1 MPAKFV
7 PLNIKTTYSFFQS
20 AFSVPK
26 LIKALKKQDYFA
38 AGISDESNMHA
49 FPSFYTLAINQN
61 IKPILGMEVKVEDLV
76 FHFYIASELGYL
88 NLLKIHT
95 LDEEAK
101 LDLSSLQDI
110 VNDLIIVIEAS
121 KNLEEKLEDVNFLK
135 TLAKISTS
143 SKAFYF
149 GVAIYSKDDE
159 VLINKIRKFAH
170 EHSYACLAFP
180 LIIYEKS
187 EDAISV
193 EILNAIKNDEKLNIQ
208 ELRGPYFFLDE
219 AHLTLYK
226 EEEVIATTNLVN
238 LINFDLFKRRG
249 ELYKMSENSDELLKT
264 ICLDNLKKRNI
275 DPNDERYLKR
285 LNEELDVISKM
296 GYSDYFLLVSD
307 YVSYAKSHDITVGPG
322 RGSSVGSLIAY
333 LTFITE
339 VDPLKFGLIFERFLN
354 PARASM
360 PDIDCDF
367 ADDKREEVIEYVRN
381 KCGENKVAHIVAFQT
396 IGAKQSLRDVGRVYE
411 IDHRIIDT
419 LSKLITNPRWSLG
432 DAYRKNAQFKHYV
445 DIDPTYFKVVSLA
458 AKIEGLV
465 RQTSL
470 HASGIIINDKNL
482 DEVMPIFKNEQ
493 DGAISEFDMQYLE
506 KLGFL
511 KMDFLGL
518 SNLTSIDRILKLLK
532 ENENI
537 TLKFEDIPYDDEDSI
552 ALISK
557 GLTMGLFQLES
568 SQGMKN
574 AIKTIKPKV
583 FEDIVALLALYRP
596 GPMDQIS
603 HYAKRKQGLEKITYI
618 DDCLKP
624 ILSSTYGIIVYQEQV
639 MQIAQAMAGF
649 TLGEADSFRSA
660 ISKKIREK
668 MESLHDSFIEGAI
681 KNGHSKENA
690 SKVFDAISSFAD
702 YGFAK
707 SHAVA
712 YAMVATK
719 MAYLKKHYPLYFYSV
734 ILDAKGAEVESK
746 FIDYLQ
752 ELKNLKIGLKNPDVN
767 LSSDAFLPL
776 DNALLFPLSAIKG
789 FTSSSVRFILEER
802 KMNGTF
808 IDIYDFFKRMY
819 PYKIN
824 QKEYVALI
832 DGGALDHFNIK
843 RETLR
848 DKNNLEDLLRYA
860 SVAYDND
867 GSFLDLEPP
876 ILEDIA
882 LDNTLTLSREM
893 DVLGTVLSGKF
904 IASIKRENSYDNLSS
919 IEEIKD
925 RNKTYRLIAL
935 LSKKKVIRTKKN
947 EMMAFLTLLDD
958 TGQMEAILFPE
969 AFNRYQL
976 LLNQNNLLLIKGHLD
991 ERQSFVV
998 EEMKEGR

>member
-1 MPAKFV
+1 MPNKFV
-7 PLNIKTTYSFFQS
+7 PLNIKTSFSFFQS

-26 LIKALKKQDYFA
+26 LIKALKKQNILE
-38 AGISDESNMHA
+38 AGISDNSNMHA
-49 FPSFYTLAINQN
+49 FPSFFSLATSQN
-61 IKPILGMEVKVEDLV
+61 IKPILGMQVNIEDIS
-76 FHFYIASELGYL
+76 FHFYIALEKGYL
-88 NLLKIHT
+88 NLLKIH
-95 LDEEAK
+95 
-101 LDLSSLQDI
+101 SLQEDG
-110 VNDLIIVIEAS
+110 NLNLNSLLTLLEGLIIVIDANE
-121 KNLEEKLEDVNFLK
+121 KFKDKLEDINFLK
-135 TLAKISTS
+135 TLAKISSLT
-143 SKAFYF
+143 KAFYL
-149 GVAIYSKDDE
+149 GIAIYQKEDE
-159 VLINKIRKFAH
+159 KFIDEIRKFAD
-170 EHSYACLAFP
+170 EHNYLCLAFP

-193 EILNAIKNDEKLNIQ
+193 EILKAIKNDEKLTVQ

-219 AHLTLYK
+219 SRLSAYK
-226 EEEVIATTNLVN
+226 EEEIKATNDLAN
-238 LINFDLFKRRG
+238 LIDFDLFKKRG
-249 ELYKMSENSDELLKT
+249 ELYKMSENSDKLLKN
-264 ICLDNLKKRNI
+264 ICLDNFKKRNI

-307 YVSYAKSHDITVGPG
+307 YVSFAKSHDITVGPG
-322 RGSSVGSLIAY
+322 RGSSVGSLVAY

-367 ADDKREEVIEYVRN
+367 ADNKREEVIKYVRD

-411 IDHRIIDT
+411 IDNRIIET
-419 LSKLITNPRWSLG
+419 LSKLITNPKWTLG
-432 DAYRKNAQFKHYV
+432 DAYRKNTQFKHYV

-458 AKIEGLV
+458 SKIEGLV

-482 DEVMPIFKNEQ
+482 DEAMPIFRTPI
-493 DGAISEFDMQYLE
+493 DGAISEFDMQFLE

-518 SNLTSIDRILKLLK
+518 SNLTSIDRILKLLEEK
-532 ENENI
+532 ENI
-537 TLKFEDIPYDDEDSI
+537 SLKFQDIPYDDIDSI
-552 ALISK
+552 TLISE

-574 AIKTIKPKV
+574 AIKTVKPKV
-583 FEDIVALLALYRP
+583 FEDIIALLALYRP
-596 GPMDQIS
+596 GPMDQII
-603 HYAKRKQGLEKITYI
+603 HFARRKQGIEKITYI
-618 DDCLKP
+618 DECLKP

-649 TLGEADSFRSA
+649 SLGDADSFRSA
-660 ISKKIREK
+660 ISKKIKEK
-668 MESLHDSFIEGAI
+668 MKSLHDSFIAGAI

-690 SKVFDAISSFAD
+690 SKVFDYMASFAN

-752 ELKNLKIGLKNPDVN
+752 ELKNLKIGLKNPNVN
-767 LSSDAFLPL
+767 LSIDAFLPL

-789 FTSSSVRFILEER
+789 FTSSSVRYILEER
-802 KMNGTF
+802 KMNGPF
-808 IDIYDFFKRMY
+808 NNIYDFFKRMH

-824 QKEYVALI
+824 QKEYISLI
-832 DGGALDHFNIK
+832 DSGALDVFNIK

-860 SVAYDND
+860 SVAYDSD

-876 ILEDIA
+876 LLEEA
-882 LDNTLTLSREM
+882 PLDNTLTLSREM

-904 IASIKRENSYDNLSS
+904 VASIKRENSFDNLTS
-919 IEEIKD
+919 IEDIKESY
-925 RNKTYRLIAL
+925 KTYRLIAL
-935 LSKKKVIRTKKN
+935 LTKKKVIRTKKN

-958 TGQMEAILFPE
+958 SGQLEAILFPE
-969 AFNRYQL
+969 AFSRYQL
-976 LLNQNNLLLIKGHLD
+976 LLNQNNLIICKGHLD
-991 ERQSFVV
+991 DRQSFVI